1 MARIDCVVDTQPM
14 ASELSSVS
22 NHVTG
27 TTAAVVAMKAA
38 VLKAESDAA
47 DHIVSNVNRG
57 FYSLIHSQISQK
69 IAKLTSDVDS
79 WVMKL
84 SQQRRQLAEI
94 RSRMERDYLMLTARY
109 TKLFNRLNRNLID
122 RIYALDK
129 PVIDFAGKEMD
140 RESNRPSQLT
150 ATVPTMQKEAL
161 TTSQRLLMSSLK
173 HDSRRAIRAMDSYL
187 RALAEQDALT
197 ARILLPKPLKAD
209 SRSVMAP
216 VMIMEMNFDNSG
228 SKVTKVF
235 SDEDLVPAAH
245 AEQIRRAQ
253 KLMEWTAPQFASQD
267 LVGDF
272 NGMLASS
279 SASDRVKRTAYQLFT
294 ATAFQSLS
302 PTQS

>member
-1 MARIDCVVDTQPM
+1 MAREI
-14 ASELSSVS
+14 SSVS

-94 RSRMERDYLMLTARY
+94 RYRMERDYMMLTSRY
-109 TKLFNRLNRNLID
+109 TKLFNRLNRNLLD

-140 RESNRPSQLT
+140 RETNRPAQLT
-150 ATVPTMQKEAL
+150 ATVPTMQKESL
-161 TTSQRLLMSSLK
+161 TAAQSLLMSSIK
-173 HDSRRAIRAMDSYL
+173 RDSSRAIRAMDAYL
-187 RALAEQDALT
+187 KALAEQDALT
-197 ARILLPKPLKAD
+197 ARILLPKPLKTE
-209 SRSVMAP
+209 SRTVMAP

-228 SKVTKVF
+228 SKVTKVY
-235 SDEDLVPAAH
+235 SDEDLVPSRH
-245 AEQIRRAQ
+245 SEQIRQAQ
-253 KLMEWTAPQFASQD
+253 KQMAWSAPRFASQD
-267 LVGDF
+267 LIGDF
-272 NGMLASS
+272 NGMLAASK
-279 SASDRVKRTAYQLFT
+279 ASDRVKRTAYQLFT
-294 ATAFQSLS
+294 ATAFSTLS
-302 PTQS
+302 DSQP

>member
-1 MARIDCVVDTQPM
+1 MASIDCVVDTNPM

-22 NHVTG
+22 RHVTG

-47 DHIVSNVNRG
+47 NHIVANVNRG

-69 IAKLTSDVDS
+69 IAKLTADVDS

-84 SQQRRQLAEI
+84 SQQRRQLLEI
-94 RSRMERDYLMLTARY
+94 RNRMERDYMMLTARY
-109 TKLFNRLNRNLID
+109 TKLFNRLNRNLLD

-140 RESNRPSQLT
+140 RENNRPAQLT
-150 ATVPTMQKEAL
+150 AIVPTMQKEFLSA
-161 TTSQRLLMSSLK
+161 SQRLLMSSLK
-173 HDSRRAIRAMDSYL
+173 HRGSQAILSMDSYL
-187 RALAEQDALT
+187 KALAEQDALS

-209 SRSVMAP
+209 SQKVMAP

-228 SKVTKVF
+228 AKVMKIF
-235 SDEDLVPAAH
+235 SDEELVPNRH
-245 AEQIRRAQ
+245 SETIRQAQ
-253 KLMEWTAPQFASQD
+253 KRMAWTAPQYATQD
-267 LVGDF
+267 LIGDF
-272 NGMLASS
+272 NGLLASS

-294 ATAFQSLS
+294 ATAFSTLSDSQS
-302 PTQS
+302 